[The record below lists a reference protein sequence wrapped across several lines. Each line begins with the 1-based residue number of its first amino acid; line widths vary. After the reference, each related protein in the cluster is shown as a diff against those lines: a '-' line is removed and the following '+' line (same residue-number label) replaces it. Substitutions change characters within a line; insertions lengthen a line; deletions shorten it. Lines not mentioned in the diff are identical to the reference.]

1 MNDTD
6 TDQLFDALRGSLDDV
21 HLATPVEEIVAKGRS
36 RRRLRK
42 VTGVAAVALA
52 SGLAV
57 GVSTLANPSTAP
69 PSYATSGAGVHIHT
83 AAYTVDTQPD
93 GSVHATF
100 DKQRYFS
107 DHAGLQAALR
117 RAGFPVLM
125 KTGVFCKGPNDDGK
139 LSESGQ
145 GAGVDRVMEGVRE
158 DDGRVTFVFKPENMP
173 ANTQL
178 FIGYLDAAQ
187 LAAVH
192 MNPGSVERLVPT
204 NQKLTCDTVAPPEHV
219 YR

>member
-1 MNDTD
+1 MSDFE
-6 TDQLFDALRGSLDDV
+6 TDQLLDTLRDSLDDV
-21 HLATPVEEIVAKGRS
+21 HLHTPVEEIVAKGRA
-36 RRRLRK
+36 RRRLRR
-42 VTGVAAVALA
+42 VTGVAAVALSA
-52 SGLAV
+52 GLAV

-69 PSYATSGAGVHIHT
+69 PSYATSGEGVHVHT
-83 AAYTVDTQPD
+83 VAYTVDTQRD
-93 GSVHATF
+93 GTVHATF
-100 DKQRYFS
+100 DKQRYFT
-107 DHAGLQAALR
+107 DHAGLEAALR
-117 RAGFPVLM
+117 RAGFPVLI

-139 LSESGQ
+139 LSPSGG

-158 DDGRVTFVFKPENMP
+158 KDGRVTFIFKPENMP

-178 FIGYLDAAQ
+178 FIGYLNAAQ

-204 NQKLTCDTVAPPEHV
+204 DAKLICDSVAPPEHV